1 MNFFDKTQRSS
12 TLWRRG
18 LKIPQDSPSV
28 ASWGLTAQPD
38 NGSKVSAE
46 RRDGYKLPVSH
57 AMYMK
62 VKGRTYSYTVV
73 EAEEGG
79 YLAKC
84 IELPQVH
91 TEGETLAEVRKN
103 MRDALSLAVNYLRER
118 AKKEKGQVLEIT
130 IG

>member
-1 MNFFDKTQRSS
+1 
-12 TLWRRG
+12 
-18 LKIPQDSPSV
+18 
-28 ASWGLTAQPD
+28 
-38 NGSKVSAE
+38 
-46 RRDGYKLPVSH
+46 LPVSLSMH
-57 AMYMK
+57 MK
-62 VKGRTYSYTVV
+62 VKGRTYSYTVTK
-73 EAEEGG
+73 AEDGG

-103 MRDALSLAVNYLRER
+103 MRDALSLAVNYLKER

>member
-1 MNFFDKTQRSS
+1 M
-12 TLWRRG
+12 
-18 LKIPQDSPSV
+18 
-28 ASWGLTAQPD
+28 
-38 NGSKVSAE
+38 
-46 RRDGYKLPVSH
+46 H
-57 AMYMK
+57 MK
-62 VKGRTYSYTVV
+62 VKGRTYSYTVT
-73 EAEEGG
+73 EAEDGG

-103 MRDALSLAVNYLRER
+103 MRDALSLAVSYLKDK